1 MSSRRLH
8 FIVNPAAGRGRGG
21 RTAPLIEE
29 SMAKAGAGFELSLTS
44 GPGDAVKLAALAAKE
59 ADVVVAVGGDGT
71 VSEVVNGLRDSG
83 KALGILPVGS
93 GNDFVKVVGIPTDP
107 REALEAILRGG
118 ERRVDLGVVN
128 DRLYTNSVGIGID
141 AAVARTMNRS
151 RRLPGQLAY
160 YWGVALN
167 LFFYRCRP
175 IRWQADD
182 ESGETKSLLAAVMN
196 GTTYG
201 GSFHVAPKAVCDDGL
216 LDLVIAGSFG
226 IVGRA
231 RKLPVFKKGRHLD
244 MPQVTWRR
252 ARRISIRSD
261 WPLPIQA
268 DGDLLPDSNSG
279 TEVEI
284 EVIPGGLRVLTGGGR
299 S

>member
-21 RTAPLIEE
+21 RIAPLIEE
-29 SMAKAGAGFELSLTS
+29 AMAKAGARFELSLTS
-44 GPGDAVKLAALAAKE
+44 GPGDAIKLAALATKE

-71 VSEVVNGLRDSG
+71 VSEVVNGLRDSDTV
-83 KALGILPVGS
+83 LGILPVGS
-93 GNDFVKVVGIPTDP
+93 GNDFIKVVGIPSDP
-107 REALEAILRGG
+107 QAALDVILQGW

-128 DRLYTNSVGIGID
+128 DRLYINSVGIGID

-167 LFFYRCRP
+167 LFFYRCRTV
-175 IRWQADD
+175 RWRADD

-201 GSFHVAPKAVCDDGL
+201 GSFHVAPRAVCDDGL
-216 LDLVIAGSFG
+216 LDLVIAGGFG

-231 RKLPVFKKGRHLD
+231 RKLPVFKKGHHLD
-244 MPQVTWRR
+244 MPNVTWRR

-268 DGDLLPDSNSG
+268 DGDLLPESTAG

-284 EVIPGGLRVLTGGGR
+284 EVIPGGQRIIAGSGAD
-299 S
+299 